1 MHLSMK
7 GENHHREREGS
18 RRAGYLLEKGQSRVL
33 IKEINNKEKEREQPR
48 S

>member
-7 GENHHREREGS
+7 GENHHRERRRS
-18 RRAGYLLEKGQSRVL
+18 RGAGYLLEKGQSRVL
-33 IKEINNKEKEREQPR
+33 IKEINKKEREEQPR